1 MNSKRVQVHSF
12 AAATSLCR
20 AVSAAAAATATATT
34 DNNSRFVSSLII
46 MIHT

>member
-1 MNSKRVQVHSF
+1 MNSKRVQVHSS

-20 AVSAAAAATATATT
+20 AVSAAAATATATT